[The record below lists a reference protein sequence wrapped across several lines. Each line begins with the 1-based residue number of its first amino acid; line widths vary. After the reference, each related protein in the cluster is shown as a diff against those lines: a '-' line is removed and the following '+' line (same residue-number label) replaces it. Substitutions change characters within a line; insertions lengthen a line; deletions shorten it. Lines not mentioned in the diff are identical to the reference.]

1 MDSRTPTTDHQR
13 SVLKTYTQMMRATD
27 AVTTRMHRHLAD
39 SGLTGSQFGVLEALY
54 HLGPLCQR
62 DIGMKIL
69 KTSGNMTTV
78 IDNLEK
84 RKLVV
89 RVKDLADRRRISVEL
104 TPAGFD
110 LIDTVFPTH
119 AEIAEQVF
127 AVMDPGELRT
137 LGSLLKKVGK
147 ANAGQAAAAGGRNP

>member
-1 MDSRTPTTDHQR
+1 MKAKTPTTDHQR
-13 SVLKTYTQMMRATD
+13 SVLKTYTQMIRATD
-27 AVTTRMHRHLAD
+27 AVTTRVHRHLAD
-39 SGLTGSQFGVLEALY
+39 HRLTLSQFGVLEALY
-54 HLGPLCQR
+54 HKGALCQR
-62 DIGMKIL
+62 DIGLKIL

-89 RVKDLADRRRISVEL
+89 RVKDLTDRRRISVEL

-110 LIDTVFPTH
+110 LIDTVFPRH

-127 AVMDPGELRT
+127 AVMDPGELLT

-147 ANAGQAAAAGGRNP
+147 TNAGSSAAAGGRDI